1 MSGRTILI
9 MLQTLID
16 TQIKKRRDAETAER
30 DNSKFR
36 ISDAG
41 KCHLYRYWKRAGKP
55 MTQKIEANGYR
66 AMELGIQLHELI
78 QEFLVAARMD
88 GEITDIQ
95 FERVVEDEHRLGH
108 FDALF
113 SINGEKILY
122 DFKTISSKQAY
133 FMQKNGDTEKR
144 QHALQLM
151 TYRNLLPYAIKQARI
166 AYINRENLD
175 VVADIQVNPMRWIS
189 ETLKDWDTIIGAWK
203 RDREPAANPEHWECK
218 YCPYIQS
225 CGAALLIV

>member
-1 MSGRTILI
+1 

-55 MTQKIEANGYR
+55 MDQKIEANGYR

-78 QEFLVAARMD
+78 QEHLYAARMD
-88 GEITDIQ
+88 GKIADIQ
-95 FERVVEDEHRLGH
+95 FERIIEDEHRLGH

-113 SINGEKILY
+113 SIDKEVILY
-122 DFKTISSKQAY
+122 EFKSVSSKQTY
-133 FMQKNGDTEKR
+133 YMRKNGDTEKR
-144 QHALQLM
+144 QHALQIM
-151 TYRNLLPYAIKQARI
+151 TYRNLIPYLITQARI
-166 AYINRENLD
+166 AYINRDNLE
-175 VVADIQVNPMRWIS
+175 VVADIQVNPMQWIS
-189 ETLKDWDTIIGAWK
+189 EMLKDWDTIIEAWK
-203 RDREPAANPEHWECK
+203 RGIEPEANPEHWECR
-218 YCPYIQS
+218 YCGYRESCPYVLS
-225 CGAALLIV
+225 